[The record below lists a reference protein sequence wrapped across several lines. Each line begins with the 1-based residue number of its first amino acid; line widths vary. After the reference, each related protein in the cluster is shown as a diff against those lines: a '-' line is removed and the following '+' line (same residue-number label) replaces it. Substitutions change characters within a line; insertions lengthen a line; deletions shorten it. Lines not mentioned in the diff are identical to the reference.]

1 MLLENISTIQRFL
14 SLLEGLN
21 DEETETILW
30 IEQEYDVLKELFLNC
45 LNNYDKF
52 VDLRATEATVV
63 DDTDAGTKK
72 NKSLENLKPNH
83 THDLARQIDCENQD
97 FISCTDNKEQTDV
110 DQLFTPVTSGYQ
122 TKYPNKVSSKSLS
135 DNTTFYELDRS
146 SLVQP
151 QIEEIEDDLLVED
164 NVEGESLD
172 EYLTSSQEEETGR
185 NVEPN
190 TEVVENVSL
199 VNDVQEVN
207 EIVINLSVNNMT
219 VYVKND
225 YI

>member
-1 MLLENISTIQRFL
+1 M
-14 SLLEGLN
+14 
-21 DEETETILW
+21 
-30 IEQEYDVLKELFLNC
+30 
-45 LNNYDKF
+45 
-52 VDLRATEATVV
+52 
-63 DDTDAGTKK
+63 
-72 NKSLENLKPNH
+72 
-83 THDLARQIDCENQD
+83 
-97 FISCTDNKEQTDV
+97 
-110 DQLFTPVTSGYQ
+110 
-122 TKYPNKVSSKSLS
+122 S

-207 EIVINLSVNNMT
+207 EILINLSVNDMT

-225 YI
+225 CARSNNLKTNTETAEVYTDSNYKNDLKSNHSNVKVSAGDNTAKYIDVLEVENDNQ